1 MKSVRS
7 ILAVMA
13 MVLLSTTGGFSSERC
28 VDWVAKLVSV
38 QGTVEVRR
46 SEAANWAPVQLED
59 TLCAGDTVRVMD
71 HSRAALVLPNDAV
84 VRLDQQT
91 TVSITPP
98 EEKPSYLLN
107 LVKGAVHFFSRV
119 PRSLRIL
126 TPFVNGTIEGT
137 EVALTAI
144 GSESTVSVIEGK
156 LRIEN
161 DLGDLLLA
169 SGDSARVQKDRA
181 PANDPSIVA
190 ADQIR
195 WALYYPPVIGLGGK
209 GPVEGLDRD
218 LSDRLTRAQ
227 SAFERGDTAEAFH
240 LLSIEDAPVTAPGF
254 FAFRASLL
262 LFVGRV
268 DEAGQ
273 DIRTLRVI
281 DPESADAD
289 VLEAI
294 VATAQN
300 RKDDAL
306 RLADSA
312 VDKAPRSAA
321 AHIALS
327 YARQA
332 SFDIQGAED
341 AVATAIEVDPDNG
354 LAWARQAE
362 LQLSLGEVENAGR
375 SSDRAAELVPELS
388 RVQMVKGFTLLARI
402 RIDEAVQTFYAA
414 VAQDSA
420 APLPRLGLGLAQ
432 IRLGSLAMGRQNI
445 EIAAALD
452 PDNALVRSYLGKAYY
467 EEKRDSEAET
477 QYALAKS
484 LDPGDPTPFFYDA
497 IRKQTG
503 NRPVDALKDIQQ
515 AIKLN
520 DNRAVYR
527 SRFLLDQDLAARS
540 AAQGRIYGDLG
551 FQQLALVEGY
561 TSVNTAPGNFSAH
574 RFLADNYAAKPRHEI
589 ARVSELL
596 QSQMLQPLN
605 VTPLQP
611 QLSVSN
617 LGIIEGSGPSGLSF
631 SEFNPLFTR
640 NRLTLQANGVVGN
653 KDTWGE
659 EIVHAG
665 LLNNL
670 SYSFGQFHFETD
682 GFRKNNHQ
690 EQNLYNGFLQLALDH
705 RTQVQSELRI
715 RHIDREDPEILFDP
729 DSFSENQKED
739 NDSTTLRL
747 GIHHQL
753 SPGSDLLLS
762 FIAEDNDIEIND
774 RDGTVDIDIHSQF
787 DDGKSI

>member
-1 MKSVRS
+1 
-7 ILAVMA
+7 
-13 MVLLSTTGGFSSERC
+13 
-28 VDWVAKLVSV
+28 
-38 QGTVEVRR
+38 
-46 SEAANWAPVQLED
+46 
-59 TLCAGDTVRVMD
+59 
-71 HSRAALVLPNDAV
+71 
-84 VRLDQQT
+84 
-91 TVSITPP
+91 
-98 EEKPSYLLN
+98 
-107 LVKGAVHFFSRV
+107 
-119 PRSLRIL
+119 
-126 TPFVNGTIEGT
+126 
-137 EVALTAI
+137 
-144 GSESTVSVIEGK
+144 
-156 LRIEN
+156 
-161 DLGDLLLA
+161 
-169 SGDSARVQKDRA
+169 
-181 PANDPSIVA
+181 
-190 ADQIR
+190 
-195 WALYYPPVIGLGGK
+195 
-209 GPVEGLDRD
+209 
-218 LSDRLTRAQ
+218 
-227 SAFERGDTAEAFH
+227 
-240 LLSIEDAPVTAPGF
+240 
-254 FAFRASLL
+254 
-262 LFVGRV
+262 
-268 DEAGQ
+268 
-273 DIRTLRVI
+273 
-281 DPESADAD
+281 
-289 VLEAI
+289 
-294 VATAQN
+294 
-300 RKDDAL
+300 
-306 RLADSA
+306 
-312 VDKAPRSAA
+312 
-321 AHIALS
+321 
-327 YARQA
+327 
-332 SFDIQGAED
+332 
-341 AVATAIEVDPDNG
+341 
-354 LAWARQAE
+354 

-402 RIDEAVQTFYAA
+402 RINEAVQTFYAA

-787 DDGKSI
+787 DDGKSIEGQHIFDSTTLNLVSGVGYASTPEDRDTVVDVKNPFFPVSDDVSEHFQVDSANIYTYSHWSFGDALTAIAGLSIDTVQRDWKYSDDFTTPFPPLNASTKDDDSSDRTKVNPKLGIIWNPLSSTTVRIAGFRHLSRTLVGDQTIEPTQVAGFNQFFDDFDGTDIWVAGAAIDHRFTDTLFSGIEYYHRWLDVDYEVIEGGAVRFDDDDWREQVASAYLYWAPHSMVSARLEYLFEKFDDRDDFQGVGNFIELKTHRLKMGGGLFLPCGLFARFQTTYVDQRGDFVDSDALPTGRDSDDFWVTDAALGYRLPKRYGTLSVEALNLFDESFKFQDTDPATPTIAPERWLLVKLSLNF